1 MYNHLNN
8 LNQLKN
14 YAIILKSGKETFWAS
29 DFGFCGGDINGLT
42 GDFIEPTGKE
52 REEFINIGGDMFKKV
67 MVKEWR
73 VRKFNDKEHLDFWEK
88 RLCENIDKNIDKA
101 IRSLCA
107 TADLFRELGY

>member
-1 MYNHLNN
+1 MYN

-14 YAIILKSGKETFWAS
+14 YATILKSGKETFWAS
-29 DFGFCGGDINGLT
+29 DFGFRGGDIHGLT
-42 GDFIEPTGKE
+42 RDFIEPTGKE
-52 REEFINIGGDMFKKV
+52 REEFINISGDMFKKV

-73 VRKFNDKEHLDFWEK
+73 VRKFNDKEHLNLWEK
-88 RLCENIDKNIDKA
+88 MLGEDIDKA

>member
-8 LNQLKN
+8 LNQFKN

-29 DFGFCGGDINGLT
+29 DLGLRGGDIVGLT
-42 GDFIEPTGKE
+42 GDFIEPKGKE
-52 REEFINIGGDMFKKV
+52 REELINIGNNMFKKV
-67 MVKEWR
+67 VAKEWR
-73 VRKFNDKEHLDFWEK
+73 VRKFNNKEHLDFWEK
-88 RLCENIDKNIDKA
+88 MLDEDIDKA